1 MRGYGSD
8 PVQKEGLDELLCCV
22 GGQRGQCLEIPGVRM
37 KAPGM
42 EENLLTPAEAAEDL
56 ILIIHRK
63 GNFYIQVEL

>member
-1 MRGYGSD
+1 
-8 PVQKEGLDELLCCV
+8 
-22 GGQRGQCLEIPGVRM
+22 M

-42 EENLLTPAEAAEDL
+42 EENLPTPAEAAVDL

>member
-1 MRGYGSD
+1 MG
-8 PVQKEGLDELLCCV
+8 ENLH
-22 GGQRGQCLEIPGVRM
+22 QRKPEERLWQRPRAEQECLEIPGVRM

-42 EENLLTPAEAAEDL
+42 EENLPTPAEAAVDL